1 MEFSEAGLPNLN
13 SQAAS
18 QAAADIVKASQI
30 SVMASDSFKIGCTWP
45 EPAET
50 ECY

>member
-1 MEFSEAGLPNLN
+1 MEFSEASLPNLN

-18 QAAADIVKASQI
+18 QAATDIVKDSQH

-45 EPAET
+45 DPGET